1 MEFRISD
8 TFTDSLAKLTGDEQ
22 KAVKTTAFDLQL
34 NPAHPGMSLHKIE
47 QSKDKHFWSVRVSS
61 DIRLI
66 VHKTATSF
74 LLCYVDHHDKA
85 YKWAERRKL
94 EVHPKTGA
102 AQWVEIRE
110 RVEEIVVLR
119 PGDDADAAP
128 IQGGSQPTRP
138 PMPAT
143 KGKGKQLKL
152 PLFTE
157 ASDEDLLGY
166 GVPAEWLADVRKADE
181 DSLLTLA
188 DHLPAEAAE
197 ALLELATGGLPKP
210 IATPQPGSD
219 PFSHPDA
226 QRRFRVMR
234 DVEELERALNFP
246 WEKWTVFLHPAQ
258 RQWVERDY
266 TGPARISGSAGTG
279 KTIVALH
286 RAVFLA
292 RKHEDSRVLLTTFSE
307 TLANALATKLQRLI
321 GSTPRL
327 ADRLEVHSMTA
338 IGERLFAVHEGKP
351 KIATTADVSQALA
364 ASAKADPTLKFNLRF
379 LLGEWADLVDA
390 WQLKTW
396 EAYRDVKRLG
406 RKTRLSEAQRAA
418 LWAVFA
424 RTQVALKE
432 AGLITHA
439 EMFTRLAS
447 KVESLRHQPFDY
459 VVVDEAQDVSVAQLR
474 FLSAMGASRGT
485 IRPNSLFFAGDLGQ
499 RIFQQPFSWKSL
511 GVDVRGRSRTL
522 HINYRT
528 SHQIRAQ
535 ADLLLGPDVTD
546 VDGNTESRVGTV
558 SVFNGPRPEICTLK
572 TEASEGIFVRDWL
585 KARVGEGLAPHELGV
600 FVRSAAQVERATKA
614 LSDAGISF
622 RVLDERVETISGQA
636 CVCTMH
642 LAKGLEFRAVV
653 VMACDD
659 EVIPLQ
665 ERVEAVTDEADIE
678 EVYNTERHLLYVAC
692 TRARDR
698 LLVTGIEP
706 ASEFLED
713 LRV

>member
-1 MEFRISD
+1 MNFRIAD

-34 NPAHPGMSLHKIE
+34 NPAHPSMSLHRIE
-47 QSKDKHFWSVRVSS
+47 QSKDKNFWSVRVSS

-66 VHKTATSF
+66 VHKAATSF

-110 RVEEIVVLR
+110 RVEEIVVR
-119 PGDDADAAP
+119 
-128 IQGGSQPTRP
+128 
-138 PMPAT
+138 
-143 KGKGKQLKL
+143 
-152 PLFTE
+152 
-157 ASDEDLLGY
+157 ASDVAVATNGAKANATVPVGEPTPRPKPLLFADRSDEELLSY
-166 GVPAEWLADVRKADE
+166 GIPPEWLADVRKVDE
-181 DSLLTLA
+181 DSLLVLA

-197 ALLELATGGLPKP
+197 ALLELATGGVPKP
-210 IATPQPGSD
+210 IAATQPGAD
-219 PFSHPDA
+219 PFNHPDA
-226 QRRFRVMR
+226 QRRFRVMK
-234 DVEELERALNFP
+234 DVDELERALNFP

-286 RAVFLA
+286 RAVYLA
-292 RKHEDSRVLLTTFSE
+292 RNHVDSRVLLTTFSD
-307 TLANALATKLQRLI
+307 TLASALTTKLRRLI
-321 GSTPRL
+321 SNEPRL
-327 ADRLEVHSMTA
+327 GDRLEVQSMTA
-338 IGERLFAVHEGKP
+338 MGERLYEAHWGKP
-351 KIATTADVSQALA
+351 KVASRPQIGQLLADA
-364 ASAKADPTLKFNLRF
+364 AKAEPGLKFSQRF
-379 LLGEWADLVDA
+379 MLGEWTDLVDA

-396 EAYRDVKRLG
+396 NAYKDVKRLG
-406 RKTRLSEAQRAA
+406 RKTRLSEAQRVA
-418 LWAVFA
+418 LWAVFERVQA
-424 RTQVALKE
+424 ALSQG
-432 AGLITHA
+432 GLITHA
-439 EMFTRLAS
+439 EMFTRLAE
-447 KVESLRHQPFDY
+447 KTKTLRHPPFEF
-459 VVVDEAQDVSVAQLR
+459 VVVDEAQDVSIAQLR
-474 FLSAMGASRGT
+474 FLAAASTSRGQV
-485 IRPNSLFFAGDLGQ
+485 RPNSLFFAGDLGQ

-511 GVDVRGRSRTL
+511 GVDIRGRSRTL

-535 ADLLLGPDVTD
+535 ADQLLGPDVSD
-546 VDGNTESRVGTV
+546 VDGNTEDRRGTV
-558 SVFNGPRPEICTLK
+558 SVFNGPAPEILSFKSETLECK
-572 TEASEGIFVRDWL
+572 SVTAWILDRVRD
-585 KARVGEGLAPHELGV
+585 GLAPHELGV
-600 FVRSAAQVERATKA
+600 FVRSVAQVERAVAAVTGA
-614 LSDAGISF
+614 SVPY
-622 RVLDERVETISGQA
+622 RVLDEHVETTNGLA

-665 ERVEAVTDEADIE
+665 ERVEAVTDDADIE
-678 EVYNTERHLLYVAC
+678 EVYNTERNLLYVAC

-698 LLVTGIEP
+698 LLVTGVDP

-713 LRV
+713 LRG